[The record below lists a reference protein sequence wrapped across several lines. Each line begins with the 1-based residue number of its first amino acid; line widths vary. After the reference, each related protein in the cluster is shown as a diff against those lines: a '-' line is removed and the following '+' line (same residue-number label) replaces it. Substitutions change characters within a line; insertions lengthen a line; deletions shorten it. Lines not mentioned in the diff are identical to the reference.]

1 LRLAG
6 AGALVAGGASD
17 LGEATARALTSRG
30 AGVAVVDR
38 DGERAQELA
47 ESLKVRDGAGTAAAV
62 GIAADVTDEA
72 QLEAAVEAAVETLG
86 ELRLAVSCAGI
97 GWAERVVGREGAATL
112 APFETVV
119 RVNLIGTFNSCG
131 SPRRP

>member
-1 LRLAG
+1 M
-6 AGALVAGGASD
+6 
-17 LGEATARALTSRG
+17 
-30 AGVAVVDR
+30 AVVDR

-119 RVNLIGTFNSCG
+119 RVNLIGTFNVLRLAAAAMSATPPTTRASAG
-131 SPRRP
+131 RSS

>member
-1 LRLAG
+1 M
-6 AGALVAGGASD
+6 AGGASD

-47 ESLKVRDGAGTAAAV
+47 ASLKVRDGAGTAAAV

-72 QLEAAVEAAVETLG
+72 QLEAAVEAA
-86 ELRLAVSCAGI
+86 
-97 GWAERVVGREGAATL
+97 AA
-112 APFETVV
+112 
-119 RVNLIGTFNSCG
+119 S
-131 SPRRP
+131 RRS

>member
-1 LRLAG
+1 
-6 AGALVAGGASD
+6 
-17 LGEATARALTSRG
+17 
-30 AGVAVVDR
+30 VAVVDR

-72 QLEAAVEAAVETLG
+72 QLEAAVETLG

-119 RVNLIGTFNSCG
+119 RVNLIGTFNFCG

>member
-1 LRLAG
+1 MRLAG
-6 AGALVAGGASD
+6 AAPSSRAAPQASERPQPGRSRAAG
-17 LGEATARALTSRG
+17 RG
-30 AGVAVVDR
+30 AAVDR

-72 QLEAAVEAAVETLG
+72 QLEAAVETLG

>member
-1 LRLAG
+1 MRLAG

-72 QLEAAVEAAVETLG
+72 QLEAAVETLG

>member
-1 LRLAG
+1 M
-6 AGALVAGGASD
+6 AGGASD

-72 QLEAAVEAAVETLG
+72 QLEAAVETLG

>member
-1 LRLAG
+1 M
-6 AGALVAGGASD
+6 
-17 LGEATARALTSRG
+17 
-30 AGVAVVDR
+30 AVVDR

-72 QLEAAVEAAVETLG
+72 QLEAAVETLG

>member
-1 LRLAG
+1 MERRPRRGRRLRPRSGHSPG
-6 AGALVAGGASD
+6 AREPRGGGA
-17 LGEATARALTSRG
+17 A
-30 AGVAVVDR
+30 VDR